1 MFLGVCFLN
10 ILNYFSLS
18 LPLFLSLFS
27 AQWGFGEAA
36 WKGRRGLL
44 PGLWS
49 PQSTVKQG
57 EGFLPTQPSVT
68 FYEQQDPRTA
78 TAPNLGKG
86 RVCKGNPWS
95 RPLPPLALTLSP
107 FIYWQVNSTVLHS

>member
-1 MFLGVCFLN
+1 MPAMA
-10 ILNYFSLS
+10 ISKSLLQS
-18 LPLFLSLFS
+18 RGKK
-27 AQWGFGEAA
+27 WEFGEAA

-44 PGLWS
+44 PGLCS

-78 TAPNLGKG
+78 TAPNLGEQCG
-86 RVCKGNPWS
+86 
-95 RPLPPLALTLSP
+95 SP
-107 FIYWQVNSTVLHS
+107 QLK